1 MTTKP
6 TQTDI
11 DDLRALLQREN
22 SVEYRLTPDEFSDIQ
37 DAGFIVVPAE
47 EHAGNDGAKLCVIS
61 LRLS

>member
-1 MTTKP
+1 MTVKP

-11 DDLRALLQREN
+11 DELRALLQREN

-37 DAGFIVVPAE
+37 DAGFLVVPAE
-47 EHAGNDGAKLCVIS
+47 DVADGDGKKLCVIS